1 LTPIGR
7 EEYAAISEGLA
18 DALDFTRTIGL
29 DSGRESQSYERGGG
43 RGVLGEADVYIRY
56 PNIVHRETIFNSQN
70 VSHEG
75 LLLDYEEAMTRK
87 YPIPD
92 STASREVGMPAPE
105 KYYNASAHF
114 LWVGDRTRQLDGA
127 HVEYFR
133 GIRNPI
139 GIKVGPSMAKEEL
152 VALLNSKRHI
162 YAFVCPELIEYAVV
176 NPNREN
182 GRVTLITRY
191 GADKVL
197 IRTILPVTLCLI
209 L

>member
-1 LTPIGR
+1 M
-7 EEYAAISEGLA
+7 EYAAISEGLA

-29 DSGRESQSYERGGG
+29 DSGREAQSYERGGG
-43 RGVLGEADVYIRY
+43 RGVLGEADVYTRY
-56 PNIVHRETIFNSQN
+56 PNMVHREITYNSYH

-92 STASREVGMPAPE
+92 STASCDVGIPVHE
-105 KYYNASAHF
+105 KYYNTSAHF

-127 HVEYFR
+127 HVEYVR

-139 GIKVGPSMAKEEL
+139 GIKVGPSMAEEEL
-152 VALLNSKRHI
+152 VALLDSKYNI
-162 YAFVCPELIEYAVV
+162 YAFVCPELIEYVVV

-191 GADKVL
+191 GANKVL
-197 IRTILPVTLCLI
+197 IRIILSVILHLI

>member
-1 LTPIGR
+1 
-7 EEYAAISEGLA
+7 
-18 DALDFTRTIGL
+18 
-29 DSGRESQSYERGGG
+29 
-43 RGVLGEADVYIRY
+43 
-56 PNIVHRETIFNSQN
+56 
-70 VSHEG
+70 
-75 LLLDYEEAMTRK
+75 MTRR

-92 STASREVGMPAPE
+92 STASIRPGTPSPE
-105 KYYNASAHF
+105 KYYNTSAHF

-139 GIKVGPSMAKEEL
+139 GIKVGPSMANDEL
-152 VALLNSKRHI
+152 IALLDGERYSFM
-162 YAFVCPELIEYAVV
+162 FVHPELIEYAVV

-197 IRTILPVTLCLI
+197 TSYYTSVRLCLI
-209 L
+209 LQRLD